1 MRLFIALDIPDEIR
15 AKMTRYLEGVREFAP
30 DARWVKPE
38 SFHVT
43 LKFIGEQKDDQVE
56 RIQHELATVH
66 AQPFDISF
74 RGQGF
79 FPNPRSPRVF
89 WLGIEAPDD
98 PEHSPRA
105 DFADTEKGIATQ
117 AGFARLGE
125 LASAVDEAVSR
136 TGVPRETNPYRPH
149 LTLARS
155 GSGRPQPQPGDR
167 PSPPLRRLADKLQGK
182 PAPDFGTMTA
192 REFFLYESK
201 LGPGGARYTKIARFP
216 LE

>member
-66 AQPFDISF
+66 AQPFDISL

-89 WLGIEAPDD
+89 WLGIEAPD
-98 PEHSPRA
+98 
-105 DFADTEKGIATQ
+105 Q
-117 AGFARLGE
+117 
-125 LASAVDEAVSR
+125 LAQLANSIDEAISR
-136 TGVPRETNPYRPH
+136 TGIPRETNDYRPH

-155 GSGRPQPQPGDR
+155 GSGRPQPRAGDH

-182 PAPDFGTMTA
+182 PSPDFGTMTA

-201 LGPGGARYTKIARFP
+201 LGPGGARYSKVARFS
-216 LE
+216 LG

>member
-1 MRLFIALDIPDEIR
+1 MRVFVALDIPEEIR
-15 AKMTRYLEGVREFAP
+15 SKMSRYLEGIREFAP

-56 RIQHELATVH
+56 RMKRELATVH
-66 AQPFDISF
+66 SPLFDVSF

-89 WLGIEAPDD
+89 WLGIEAPDAL
-98 PEHSPRA
+98 P
-105 DFADTEKGIATQ
+105 Q
-117 AGFARLGE
+117 
-125 LASAVDEAVSR
+125 LAKSIDEAVSR
-136 TGVPRETNPYRPH
+136 SGIPRETNDYRPH

-155 GSGRPQPQPGDR
+155 GSGRPQPAPGDR

-216 LE
+216 LG